1 MIDPGGRVRAERGRH
16 DDHAGER
23 RGLEQRPELV
33 RERDV
38 RVEVR
43 LEHALG
49 ALGVDVEARRA
60 AAGAGVVDE
69 PVEPA
74 EAVHLGD
81 DRRAALLGRD
91 VGRDADHAELGDERI
106 EPILAACAEHDL
118 AAASDEL
125 AGDAE
130 ADAGAA
136 AGDERD
142 GLAHAGGT
150 TGSGAGYA
158 PWRQARA
165 ATLAVMPGAAPWKA
179 ATMRHHCGT

>member
-1 MIDPGGRVRAERGRH
+1 M
-16 DDHAGER
+16 
-23 RGLEQRPELV
+23 
-33 RERDV
+33 

-49 ALGVDVEARRA
+49 ALGVDVEARGA

-69 PVEPA
+69 PVEPS
-74 EAVHLGD
+74 EAMHRLHE
-81 DRRAALLGRD
+81 RRAALLGRN
-91 VGRDADHAELGDERI
+91 VRRDADHAELGHEGI
-106 EPILAACAEHDL
+106 EPVLAACAEHDL
-118 AAASDEL
+118 AAAGDQP
-125 AGDAE
+125 ACDAE

-165 ATLAVMPGAAPWKA
+165 ATLAVIPGAAPWKA